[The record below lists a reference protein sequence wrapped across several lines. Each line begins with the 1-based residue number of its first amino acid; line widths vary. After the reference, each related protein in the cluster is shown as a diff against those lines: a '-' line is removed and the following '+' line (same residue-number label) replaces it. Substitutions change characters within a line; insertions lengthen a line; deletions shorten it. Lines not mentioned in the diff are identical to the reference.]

1 MAMKTIAFT
10 LIALSLV
17 VGLVNPA
24 SAFDP
29 RAFWE
34 QQQSNGGGG

>member
-1 MAMKTIAFT
+1 MKTVVFT
-10 LIALSLV
+10 LIAFSIV
-17 VGLVNPA
+17 VGLVHPA

-34 QQQSNGGGG
+34 QQQNSGGSG